1 MRPTQPDERQND
13 DALGSFDLEI
23 SKRNS
28 DFTLKELACEFA
40 DYSIIIG
47 EGNPRDNEA
56 SHSRLEVSI

>member
-1 MRPTQPDERQND
+1 MRTQSDERQND
-13 DALGSFDLEI
+13 DALGSFDLVV

-28 DFTLKELACEFA
+28 DFSLKDLACEFA
-40 DYSIIIG
+40 NYSIIIG